1 MNNRG
6 KEAVEAQKQLI
17 IELCKDR
24 YPNSLDVSEIGI
36 RTGWK
41 INKLLIDDL
50 VFVEIETEN
59 PYFDGDIYPN
69 KYDYIKKRSENVIV
83 KTV

>member
-1 MNNRG
+1 MNYRG
-6 KEAVEAQKQLI
+6 KEVIEAQKQLI
-17 IELCKDR
+17 IELCKER

-50 VFVEIETEN
+50 VNDGIVEWDDLTT
-59 PYFDGDIYPN
+59 
-69 KYDYIKKRSENVIV
+69 IKL
-83 KTV
+83 TG

>member
-6 KEAVEAQKQLI
+6 KEVVETQKQLI
-17 IELCKDR
+17 IELCKER
-24 YPNSLDVSEIGI
+24 YPDSLDVSEIGM

-50 VFVEIETEN
+50 VNDGIIEWDDLTS
-59 PYFDGDIYPN
+59 
-69 KYDYIKKRSENVIV
+69 IKLNG
-83 KTV
+83 

>member
-1 MNNRG
+1 MDKRG

-17 IELCKDR
+17 VELCKEK
-24 YPNSLDVSEIGI
+24 YPESLDVSEIGM

-50 VFVEIETEN
+50 VNDGIIEWDDLTS
-59 PYFDGDIYPN
+59 
-69 KYDYIKKRSENVIV
+69 IKLNG
-83 KTV
+83 

>member
-1 MNNRG
+1 MNNIG

-17 IELCKDR
+17 IELCKER
-24 YPNSLDVSEIGI
+24 YPNSLDISEIGI

-50 VFVEIETEN
+50 VNDGIVEWDDLTT
-59 PYFDGDIYPN
+59 
-69 KYDYIKKRSENVIV
+69 IKL
-83 KTV
+83 TG

>member
-1 MNNRG
+1 MDKRG

-17 IELCKDR
+17 VELCTER
-24 YPNSLDVSEIGI
+24 YPDSLDVSEIGM

-50 VFVEIETEN
+50 VNDGIIEWDDLTT
-59 PYFDGDIYPN
+59 
-69 KYDYIKKRSENVIV
+69 IKLNG
-83 KTV
+83 

>member
-17 IELCKDR
+17 VELCKER
-24 YPNSLDVSEIGI
+24 YPDSLDVSEIGM

-50 VFVEIETEN
+50 VNDSIIEWDDLTT
-59 PYFDGDIYPN
+59 
-69 KYDYIKKRSENVIV
+69 IKLNG
-83 KTV
+83 

>member
-6 KEAVEAQKQLI
+6 KETVEAQKQLI
-17 IELCKDR
+17 VELCKER
-24 YPNSLDVSEIGI
+24 YPDSLDVSEIGM

-50 VFVEIETEN
+50 VNDGIIEWDDLTT
-59 PYFDGDIYPN
+59 
-69 KYDYIKKRSENVIV
+69 IKLNG
-83 KTV
+83 

>member
-6 KEAVEAQKQLI
+6 KETLEAQKQLI
-17 IELCKDR
+17 IELCKER
-24 YPNSLDVSEIGI
+24 YPDSLDVSEIGM

-50 VFVEIETEN
+50 VNDGIIEWDDLTT
-59 PYFDGDIYPN
+59 
-69 KYDYIKKRSENVIV
+69 IKLNG
-83 KTV
+83 

>member
-6 KEAVEAQKQLI
+6 KEFVEAQKQLI
-17 IELCKDR
+17 IELCKER
-24 YPNSLDVSEIGI
+24 YPDSLDVSEIGI

-50 VFVEIETEN
+50 VNDGIIEWDDLTT
-59 PYFDGDIYPN
+59 
-69 KYDYIKKRSENVIV
+69 IKLNG
-83 KTV
+83 

>member
-1 MNNRG
+1 MDKRG

-17 IELCKDR
+17 VELCKVA
-24 YPNSLDVSEIGI
+24 YPDSLDVSEIGM

-50 VFVEIETEN
+50 VNDGIIEWDDLTT
-59 PYFDGDIYPN
+59 
-69 KYDYIKKRSENVIV
+69 IKLNG
-83 KTV
+83 

>member
-17 IELCKDR
+17 IELCKER
-24 YPNSLDVSEIGI
+24 YPDSLDVSEIGM
-36 RTGWK
+36 RTRWK

-50 VFVEIETEN
+50 VNDGIIEWDDLAT
-59 PYFDGDIYPN
+59 
-69 KYDYIKKRSENVIV
+69 IKLNG
-83 KTV
+83 

>member
-1 MNNRG
+1 MDKRG

-17 IELCKDR
+17 IELCKER
-24 YPNSLDVSEIGI
+24 YPESLDVSEIVM

-50 VFVEIETEN
+50 VNDGIIEWDDLTT
-59 PYFDGDIYPN
+59 
-69 KYDYIKKRSENVIV
+69 IKLNG
-83 KTV
+83 

>member
-1 MNNRG
+1 MDKRG

-17 IELCKDR
+17 VELCKEA
-24 YPNSLDVSEIGI
+24 YPDSLDVSEIGM

-50 VFVEIETEN
+50 VNDGIVEWDDLTT
-59 PYFDGDIYPN
+59 
-69 KYDYIKKRSENVIV
+69 IKL
-83 KTV
+83 TG

>member
-6 KEAVEAQKQLI
+6 KEAIEAQKKLI
-17 IELCKDR
+17 IELCKET
-24 YPNSLDVSEIGI
+24 YPDSLDVSEIGM

-50 VFVEIETEN
+50 VNDGIIEWDDLTT
-59 PYFDGDIYPN
+59 
-69 KYDYIKKRSENVIV
+69 IKLNG
-83 KTV
+83 

>member
-1 MNNRG
+1 MDKRG

-17 IELCKDR
+17 IELCKEK
-24 YPNSLDVSEIGI
+24 YPDSLDVSEIGM

-50 VFVEIETEN
+50 IN
-59 PYFDGDIYPN
+59 DSI
-69 KYDYIKKRSENVIV
+69 IKWDDLTTIKLNG
-83 KTV
+83 

>member
-6 KEAVEAQKQLI
+6 KEFVEAQKQLI
-17 IELCKDR
+17 IELCKER
-24 YPNSLDVSEIGI
+24 YPDSLDVSEIGI

-50 VFVEIETEN
+50 VNDGIVEWDDLTT
-59 PYFDGDIYPN
+59 
-69 KYDYIKKRSENVIV
+69 IKLNG
-83 KTV
+83 